1 MNENQRRM
9 LENEINECNLEI
21 HELTEANKTLEAD
34 NNSGSQQIRTLN
46 EAEIQRLVRDRS
58 VAALLL
64 ENECIAIAGEGSGW
78 CV

>member
-46 EAEIQRLVRDRS
+46 EAEIQRLVRDRN